1 MQYLIRWSDLCMHF
15 KFEFVHAFQ
24 NQENINIRITF
35 FWGEKLIVHIHVLTK
50 IFENLKV
57 ITLYS
62 AVTKSELGNKMC
74 MLTRSIQA
82 RKKNVHLSLQI
93 VRPTSQRTPFSKFA
107 ICFMNSKLHHWSHKY
122 NVITFFQNLLYL
134 RVWANDIWRGIG
146 QCTHCFTSCY
156 LMPIVHQNNSLQP
169 VLLDSSLANKKTLID
184 ITEPAILHEY
194 GSGNFWFN
202 SCHFHISMW
211 MFAIT
216 IMYWRSQTIALKAYY
231 ISDEMLLH
239 LRIYY
244 IYDSYYD

>member
-82 RKKNVHLSLQI
+82 RKKKVHLSLKI

-122 NVITFFQNLLYL
+122 NVITFFPKSIVLKSLSQWYMERYWSVYSLFYRLLFD
-134 RVWANDIWRGIG
+134 AN
-146 QCTHCFTSCY
+146 C
-156 LMPIVHQNNSLQP
+156 
-169 VLLDSSLANKKTLID
+169 SS
-184 ITEPAILHEY
+184 E
-194 GSGNFWFN
+194 
-202 SCHFHISMW
+202 
-211 MFAIT
+211 
-216 IMYWRSQTIALKAYY
+216 
-231 ISDEMLLH
+231 
-239 LRIYY
+239 
-244 IYDSYYD
+244 